1 MVNNVGKCM
10 GFMFTQLW
18 GNIGKGFFAMLPINL
33 SEISLKSNGF
43 YSWWTEYTYW
53 FSSHHSLIKQRILD
67 HECYRFSDTKR
78 GSGYFLVDPRLE
90 AGGEEMSLDCI
101 QCVTYIA
108 KLLGP
113 FNSWESKLR
122 VAKETGYNMIHFTPI
137 QVTTR
142 FLREM
147 RTNNFYETE
156 GIRDEGP
163 FKK

>member
-1 MVNNVGKCM
+1 M
-10 GFMFTQLW
+10 
-18 GNIGKGFFAMLPINL
+18 
-33 SEISLKSNGF
+33 
-43 YSWWTEYTYW
+43 
-53 FSSHHSLIKQRILD
+53 D
-67 HECYRFSDTKR
+67 HECDRFSDTKR

-147 RTNNFYETE
+147 RTNNFHETE
-156 GIRDEGP
+156 GIVCIGPAIRDQGP
-163 FKK
+163 FKKYKAMEVVLLMTTARHPPAGR